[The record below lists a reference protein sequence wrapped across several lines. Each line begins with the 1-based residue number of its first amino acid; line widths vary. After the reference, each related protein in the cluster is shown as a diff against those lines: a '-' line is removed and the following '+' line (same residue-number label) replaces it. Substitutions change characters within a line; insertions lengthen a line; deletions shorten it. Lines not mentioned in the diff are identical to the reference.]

1 MRVRELV
8 EVLVLRGG
16 PGGVSGP
23 GQTGLDEVQVLCCHT
38 AGLQGER

>member
-8 EVLVLRGG
+8 EVLVLRGW
-16 PGGVSGP
+16 PGEVLGL
-23 GQTGLDEVQVLCCHT
+23 GQTGLDGVQVLCCHT